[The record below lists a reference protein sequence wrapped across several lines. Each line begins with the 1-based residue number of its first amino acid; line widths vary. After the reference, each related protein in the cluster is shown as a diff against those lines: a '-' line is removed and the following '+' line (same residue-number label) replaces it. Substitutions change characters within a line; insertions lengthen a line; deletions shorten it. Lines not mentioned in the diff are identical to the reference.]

1 MIVHDIGCHLTHPC
15 TISGALHTN
24 ETHAQTLDIPDP
36 FLRFLKWR
44 LAVYCCNIVKIESF
58 WIPPPLPNTH
68 KHTLARLKSIRHC
81 PTLPQPPLNGYLCA
95 SFSSSSA
102 QRMVQFCCD
111 KGYTLSGVSMATC
124 NQDTGE
130 WEPQTPDC
138 LRKKSY
144 NSFGSLIY
152 YFWEMSE
159 FLQFK

>member
-1 MIVHDIGCHLTHPC
+1 
-15 TISGALHTN
+15 
-24 ETHAQTLDIPDP
+24 
-36 FLRFLKWR
+36 
-44 LAVYCCNIVKIESF
+44 
-58 WIPPPLPNTH
+58 
-68 KHTLARLKSIRHC
+68 
-81 PTLPQPPLNGYLCA
+81 
-95 SFSSSSA
+95 
-102 QRMVQFCCD
+102 MVQFCCD

-159 FLQFK
+159 FLHCLNSLLPRQCTTISVLGLVMFNIPLKSTFLQVKVECTLTLGSQNKAPISGQISKYNIPLNSNPFSQSLRRG